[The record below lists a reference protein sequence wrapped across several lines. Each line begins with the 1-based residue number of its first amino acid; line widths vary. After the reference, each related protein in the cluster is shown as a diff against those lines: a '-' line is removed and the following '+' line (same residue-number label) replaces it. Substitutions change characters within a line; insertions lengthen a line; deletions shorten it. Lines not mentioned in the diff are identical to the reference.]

1 LRAVGLPV
9 FNEEANLAELLQFLV
24 DENDIDEIVAVD
36 DCSTDGSLEILKRFA
51 IDYDQVRV
59 FQATERSGQ
68 LAAWRRAAS
77 ESRADAICFID
88 ADAIPA
94 RGACSILF
102 DALEGD
108 PNLVAASGRTMPDA
122 DSRVWPAARFRADL
136 VHRLRALQL
145 PRHTIIGRFFAVRR
159 GWFLETALRS
169 DIIANDAYL
178 GGAAARSGRTSKY
191 VPSAICYY
199 GEAQTTFDFAAQRQ
213 RADAGYAQL
222 RDLGIVY
229 PEDAPRFADYV
240 RVIAAAAASDPAAA
254 AAWASEQMKARG
266 LRAYR
271 ASGKDAGGWEV
282 QASTKR
288 RLGVPPEKGR

>member
-1 LRAVGLPV
+1 LRAIGLPV
-9 FNEEANLAELLQFLV
+9 FNEEANLAELLQFLLEEKGV
-24 DENDIDEIVAVD
+24 DEIVAVD
-36 DCSTDGSLEILKRFA
+36 DCSTDGSAEILKRFA
-51 IDYDQVRV
+51 KTYDRVRM

-68 LAAWRRAAS
+68 LAAWRRAAV
-77 ESRADAICFID
+77 ESKATAICFID
-88 ADAIPA
+88 ADAMPA

-102 DALEGD
+102 GALEND
-108 PNLVAASGRTMPDA
+108 PNLVAASGRTLPD
-122 DSRVWPAARFRADL
+122 DGSRIWPAARFRADL

-159 GWFLETALRS
+159 DWFLATALRS

-178 GGAAARSGRTSKY
+178 GGAAARSGRISKY

-222 RDLGIVY
+222 RELGIVHR
-229 PEDAPRFADYV
+229 EDAPRFADYV
-240 RVIAAAAASDPAAA
+240 RVIAAAGASDPVGA
-254 AAWASEQMKARG
+254 AAWAGEQVKARG

-282 QASTKR
+282 QTSTKR
-288 RLGVPPEKGR
+288 RLGLPPEKGR